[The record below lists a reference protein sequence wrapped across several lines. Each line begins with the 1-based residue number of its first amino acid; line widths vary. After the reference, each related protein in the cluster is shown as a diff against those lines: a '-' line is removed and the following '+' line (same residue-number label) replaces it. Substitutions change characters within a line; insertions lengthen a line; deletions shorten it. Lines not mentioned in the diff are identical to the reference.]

1 MKMQSIHVY
10 AVQPNGDFALESPA
24 PNAGEGTG
32 TGNPYTSVD
41 VITFLT
47 QRLPRSLPVLR
58 LLQLSPRNPG
68 TLVITTPLP
77 LQGPVEGAKGEADPA
92 TVRPEHVWT
101 MLVVDRSSHPA
112 TEIWPF
118 SSLEMYHGAA
128 SHEQGPQK
136 AAVLP
141 ASLKDSL
148 PFSEAVLRVA
158 TAQLLSV
165 ASHIPVTWR
174 DTTGTQSPAERLAN
188 VRHTP
193 GSPYCLFGNTH
204 STVAALLARADSDSE
219 SSGSGSPLILN
230 PSVPYGKYV
239 FPVPAPSNKQQE
251 GSRNE
256 EEDNNARQEGSSAT
270 LLPEGLVWSTIGPDD
285 YADVMAVNKIIRSAT
300 TLAKL
305 RSAAIREA
313 APRPEG
319 KPGKAVAF
327 AFAAGDGSV
336 RTLHV
341 DPAYRR
347 RGLAKMVVARLLG
360 MGLFEPPRS
369 GPLAT
374 KEEDL
379 LARKEGDHGDI
390 TLAFAGIEE
399 SNTGSIRTFQAL
411 GGKWLWDV
419 YWIYLDLDRARELV
433 QG

>member
-47 QRLPRSLPVLR
+47 RRLPQSLPVLR
-58 LLQLSPRNPG
+58 LLQLGPRNPG
-68 TLVITTPLP
+68 TLVISTPLP
-77 LQGPVEGAKGEADPA
+77 LQEPVKGAKGEADPA
-92 TVRPEHVWT
+92 AVHPEHVWT

-118 SSLEMYHGAA
+118 SSLEMYHGTVP
-128 SHEQGPQK
+128 HEQGPQK
-136 AAVLP
+136 ATVLP
-141 ASLKDSL
+141 ASLQDSL

-204 STVAALLARADSDSE
+204 STVAALLARADSE
-219 SSGSGSPLILN
+219 H
-230 PSVPYGKYV
+230 VPYGKYV

-251 GSRNE
+251 GS
-256 EEDNNARQEGSSAT
+256 SAT
-270 LLPEGLVWSTIGPDD
+270 ALPEGLVWSTIGPDD
-285 YADVMAVNKIIRSAT
+285 YADVMAVNKIIRSPT

-313 APRPEG
+313 APRPDG
-319 KPGKAVAF
+319 RPGKAVAF

-369 GPLAT
+369 GHLA
-374 KEEDL
+374 
-379 LARKEGDHGDI
+379 ARKDEGDEDVLVGKRDGDDRSET

-419 YWIYLDLDRARELV
+419 YWIYLDLDRARELA
-433 QG
+433 QR

>member
-1 MKMQSIHVY
+1 MPERVP
-10 AVQPNGDFALESPA
+10 VPA
-24 PNAGEGTG
+24 T
-32 TGNPYTSVD
+32 PYTSVD

-58 LLQLSPRNPG
+58 LLQLGPRNPG

-77 LQGPVEGAKGEADPA
+77 LQGPVEGGKEDDGPA
-92 TVRPEHVWT
+92 SVRPEQVWT

-128 SHEQGPQK
+128 PHEQGPQK

-141 ASLKDSL
+141 AALQDSL

-158 TAQLLSV
+158 TSQLLSV
-165 ASHIPVTWR
+165 ASHIPVTWW

-204 STVAALLARADSDSE
+204 STVATLLARADSE
-219 SSGSGSPLILN
+219 QSSGGSPLILN

-251 GSRNE
+251 GS
-256 EEDNNARQEGSSAT
+256 SAT
-270 LLPEGLVWSTIGPDD
+270 ALPEGLVWSTIGPDD
-285 YADVMAVNKIIRSAT
+285 YADVMAVNKIIRSPT

-313 APRPEG
+313 APRPDG
-319 KPGKAVAF
+319 RPGKAVAF

>member
-1 MKMQSIHVY
+1 MQNIHVY

-58 LLQLSPRNPG
+58 LLQLGPRNPG

-77 LQGPVEGAKGEADPA
+77 LQGPVEGAKGEDGPA
-92 TVRPEHVWT
+92 SVCPEQVWT

-118 SSLEMYHGAA
+118 SSLEMYHGTAP
-128 SHEQGPQK
+128 HEKGPQK

-141 ASLKDSL
+141 AALKDSL
-148 PFSEAVLRVA
+148 PFSEEVLRAA

-174 DTTGTQSPAERLAN
+174 DTTSMQSPAERLAN

-204 STVAALLARADSDSE
+204 STVTALLARADSDSE

-239 FPVPAPSNKQQE
+239 FPVPSPFNKQ
-251 GSRNE
+251 
-256 EEDNNARQEGSSAT
+256 QEGSSAT

-285 YADVMAVNKIIRSAT
+285 YADVMAVNKIIRSPT

-313 APRPEG
+313 APRPDG
-319 KPGKAVAF
+319 RPGKAVAF

-419 YWIYLDLDRARELV
+419 YWIYLDLDRARELA

>member
-58 LLQLSPRNPG
+58 LLQLGPRNPG

-77 LQGPVEGAKGEADPA
+77 LQGPVEGGKEEDGPA
-92 TVRPEHVWT
+92 SVHPEQVWT

-128 SHEQGPQK
+128 PHEQSPQK
-136 AAVLP
+136 AAMLP
-141 ASLKDSL
+141 AALQDSL

-158 TAQLLSV
+158 TSQLLSV

-188 VRHTP
+188 HRRH
-193 GSPYCLFGNTH
+193 
-204 STVAALLARADSDSE
+204 AAGPRRLRAVE
-219 SSGSGSPLILN
+219 RRQPLILN

-251 GSRNE
+251 GS
-256 EEDNNARQEGSSAT
+256 SAT
-270 LLPEGLVWSTIGPDD
+270 ALPEGLVWSTIGPDD
-285 YADVMAVNKIIRSAT
+285 YADVMAVNKIIRSPT

-305 RSAAIREA
+305 QSAAIREA

-360 MGLFEPPRS
+360 MGLFEPPTN
-369 GPLAT
+369 GPLAARR
-374 KEEDL
+374 EEEEML
-379 LARKEGDHGDI
+379 LVGKGDGDDRPET

-419 YWIYLDLDRARELV
+419 YWIYLDLDRARELA
-433 QG
+433 QR